1 MVLQSGHGAAAVAT
15 GRLEHRRGPPALDDR
30 ATSAAIH
37 PGDFV
42 PIGVAPT
49 LAASD
54 FYAQAAKRLS
64 PRGVMVMNF
73 SGVPNR
79 YVTHIERIGAAFGGS
94 TLLVPVIAD
103 DNLLLFAFRRRIA
116 LPTKAKYESR
126 AQRLQSRLT
135 LEFPLYLRRI
145 CQGHVLF

>member
-1 MVLQSGHGAAAVAT
+1 VLLVDAF
-15 GRLEHRRGPPALDDR
+15 D
-30 ATSAAIH
+30 
-37 PGDFV
+37 

-54 FYAQAAKRLS
+54 FYSQAAKRLS

-73 SGVPNR
+73 SGVPSR
-79 YVTHIERIGAAFGGS
+79 YVAHIERIGAAFGGS

-103 DNLLLFAFRRRIA
+103 DNLLLFAFRRRIP
-116 LPTKAKYESR
+116 LPTTAKYESR

-135 LEFPLYLRRI
+135 LEFPRYLRRI
-145 CQGHVLF
+145 CQGHMLT